1 MKITLVNP
9 PYPPSV
15 HSHPPFIPLGLAYL
29 GAVALQAGHE
39 VSIIDCQAEKLSSEA
54 FRSRIAKTPSDIVGV
69 TATTL
74 LYKSSMKLVNTTKEV
89 QPDAV
94 TVLGGSHG
102 SFW

>member
-29 GAVALQAGHE
+29 GAVAEQAGHE
-39 VSIIDCQAEKLSSEA
+39 VTIVDCQAEKLTYEA
-54 FRSRIAKTPSDIVGV
+54 FRARIARTPSEVIGV

-74 LYKSSMKLVNTTKEV
+74 LYKSAMKLITIAKQT
-89 QPDAV
+89 QPQAV
-94 TVLGGSHG
+94 KTPSTNIQA
-102 SFW
+102 